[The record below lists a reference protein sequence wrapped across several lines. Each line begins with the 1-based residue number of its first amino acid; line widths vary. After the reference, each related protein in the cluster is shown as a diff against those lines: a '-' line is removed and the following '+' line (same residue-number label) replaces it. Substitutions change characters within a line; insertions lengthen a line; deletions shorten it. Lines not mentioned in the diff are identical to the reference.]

1 MKIDQPF
8 AFEDYLAKAGDM
20 PLLFDP
26 LLDILRHVESFAAHS
41 SNQGCLIGIMGD
53 WGAGKTSILRAI
65 ADYFEKGSGWPT
77 IFFEAWKYQDDKQPI
92 LPLLSRLEDVTT
104 GQVKKGLRSVLHS
117 LGAAALVTSDAVLKI
132 ATSSSMGKEIG
143 VKDIEK
149 AFNLIGKAN
158 TQYYSSYERVSG
170 KLRKVANDITATYT
184 PRVSEPW
191 KGFVQREAGSQRAPV
206 RLEPHLVIM
215 VDDLD
220 RLLPDRA
227 ISLLESI
234 RFFLMLPRTIV
245 VLGINDQVLARA
257 IEVRYRDQKTGEV
270 FFSGKEFMEKLFQW
284 SIELPSI
291 SYQAHMDNIHFA
303 DVKALLVGGLPKKT
317 DSLVACLDPLTHR
330 KWLRIA
336 NRWESYL
343 LQREGRKS
351 QLEALWLA
359 ILHECFPQAEGFL
372 RRYPDLNANFMK
384 ECLKPE
390 DQAEE
395 TASEAKKLACN
406 DDTFFHFPEKNF
418 LALSE
423 AWRGLAS
430 EEVEL

>member
-8 AFEDYLAKAGDM
+8 VFEDYLPNAGEM

-53 WGAGKTSILRAI
+53 WGAGKTSILRAM
-65 ADYFEKGSGWPT
+65 ADYFGKGRGWPT
-77 IFFEAWKYQDDKQPI
+77 IFFEAWKYQEDKQPI

-104 GQVKKGLRSVLHS
+104 GQVKKGLTSVLRS
-117 LGAAALVTSDAVLKI
+117 LGAAALVSSDAILKM
-132 ATSSSMGKEIG
+132 ATKTSVGEEIG
-143 VKDIEK
+143 IEQIEK
-149 AFNLIGKAN
+149 AFKLIGKAN
-158 TQYYSSYERVSG
+158 AQYHSRYETTFA
-170 KLRKVANDITATYT
+170 KLEKLAKDITENYK
-184 PRVSEPW
+184 PNVSEPW
-191 KGFVQREAGSQRAPV
+191 QGFVQREEGLDRDPAP
-206 RLEPHLVIM
+206 LEPHLVIT

-257 IEVRYRDQKTGEV
+257 IEVRYRDPKTEKE
-270 FFSGKEFMEKLFQW
+270 FFSGKEFMEKIFQW

-291 SYQAHMDNIHFA
+291 SYQAHMDIIHFA
-303 DVKALLVGGLPKKT
+303 DVKALLEGKLPEQTDTLVGC
-317 DSLVACLDPLTHR
+317 VDPLTHR

-343 LQREGRKS
+343 FQREGRKP

-395 TASEAKKLACN
+395 TASKAKKLACK
-406 DDTFFHFPEKNF
+406 DDTFFHFPERNF

-423 AWRGLAS
+423 AWRGLARD
-430 EEVEL
+430 EVEL